1 MSVKTIFVGPCFGS
15 HLDSTGPSES
25 LVDYAAGLAASKVA
39 HLSVGLGVFD
49 VVVHSAILARL
60 QEVVDSYN
68 QELRGKAKT
77 FADALTPSLC
87 ASGVVAEI
95 EIVQGAFTSV
105 AQRVVQMA
113 RVTDVAILEPNNE
126 AFSLQE
132 GLVEE
137 VLFGSGRPVIAVPKK
152 WVGRASPERI
162 IVAWDGGAKAAR
174 AIGDALPFLEAA
186 QEVEV
191 VSVSGDANSAK
202 RLDGAEIAP
211 HLARHC
217 RSVKVTQLA
226 STDGDIA
233 ATLGGH
239 ARLIGADL
247 LVMGAYGHA
256 KVIELILGGV
266 TRSMIFEP
274 PIPVFMSC

>member
-1 MSVKTIFVGPCFGS
+1 MTVKTIFVGPCFGS

-25 LVDYAAGLAASKVA
+25 LVDYAVRLAASQGA

-49 VVVHSAILARL
+49 VVVHSAILYSL
-60 QEVVDSYN
+60 QEIVDSYN

-77 FADALTPSLC
+77 FADGLTPRLR
-87 ASGVVAEI
+87 ASGVVGEI

-105 AQRVVQMA
+105 ARRVVQLA
-113 RVTDVAILEPNNE
+113 RLADVAILEPNNE

-132 GLVEE
+132 GLIEE

-152 WVGRASPERI
+152 WAGRAAPQRI

-174 AIGDALPFLEAA
+174 AIGDALPFLSLA

-191 VSVSGDANSAK
+191 VSVSGDVNPAK

-211 HLARHC
+211 HLARYC

-233 ATLGGH
+233 ATLGSH
-239 ARLIGADL
+239 ARLIEADL

-256 KVIELILGGV
+256 KVIEVILGGV
-266 TRSMIFEP
+266 TRSMICEP

>member
-1 MSVKTIFVGPCFGS
+1 M
-15 HLDSTGPSES
+15 
-25 LVDYAAGLAASKVA
+25 
-39 HLSVGLGVFD
+39 GLGVFD
-49 VVVHSAILARL
+49 VVVHSATLASL
-60 QEVVDSYN
+60 QEVLDSYN
-68 QELRGKAKT
+68 QELRDKAKT
-77 FADALTPSLC
+77 FADGLTPHLR
-87 ASGVVAEI
+87 ASGVVGEI

-105 AQRVVQMA
+105 VRRVVQLA
-113 RVTDVAILEPNNE
+113 RLADVAILEPNNE

-132 GLVEE
+132 GLIEE

-152 WVGRASPERI
+152 WAGRAAPERI
-162 IVAWDGGAKAAR
+162 IVAWDGGAKSAR
-174 AIGDALPFLEAA
+174 AIGDALPFLSLA

-191 VSVSGDANSAK
+191 VSVSGDVNPAK

-211 HLARHC
+211 HLARYC

-233 ATLGGH
+233 MTLGSH
-239 ARLIGADL
+239 ARLIEADL

-256 KVIELILGGV
+256 KVIEVVLGGV
-266 TRSMIFEP
+266 TRSMLCEP

>member
-15 HLDSTGPSES
+15 NLDSTGPSES
-25 LVDYAAGLAASKVA
+25 LVDYAAGLAASQGA

-49 VVVHSAILARL
+49 VVVHSAILGSL

-77 FADALTPSLC
+77 FADALAPRLC
-87 ASGVVAEI
+87 ASGVVGEI

-105 AQRVVQMA
+105 ARRIVQMA
-113 RVTDVAILEPNNE
+113 RVTDVAILEPNSE
-126 AFSLQE
+126 AFSLQQ
-132 GLVEE
+132 GLIEE
-137 VLFGSGRPVIAVPKK
+137 VLFGSGRPLTVVPKK
-152 WVGRASPERI
+152 WAGKAAPKRI
-162 IVAWDGGAKAAR
+162 IVAWDGGAKSAR
-174 AIGDALPFLEAA
+174 AIGDALPLLEAA

-191 VSVSGDANSAK
+191 VSVSGDANPAK

-226 STDGDIA
+226 SADGDIA